1 MQQQEHQTWIIYVHI
16 FDLEDDDNLDEDNE
30 EDDCVYDDV
39 YVICEL
45 ITLRH

>member
-1 MQQQEHQTWIIYVHI
+1 MQRQEHQTWIIYVHI
-16 FDLEDDDNLDEDNE
+16 FDLEDDDNLGEDNE
-30 EDDCVYDDV
+30 DV